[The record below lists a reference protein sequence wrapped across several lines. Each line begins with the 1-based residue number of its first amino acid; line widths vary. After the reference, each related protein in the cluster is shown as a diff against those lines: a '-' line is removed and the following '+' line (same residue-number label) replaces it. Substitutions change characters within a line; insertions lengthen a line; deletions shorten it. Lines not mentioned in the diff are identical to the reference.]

1 MVFKDPLVNRKSHV
15 TIAIEDFDPTRLRD
29 QIVFETALN
38 SFEQKLFDPLVE
50 KSQIVDDLMS
60 AQYLFELVF
69 SGTPLNH
76 STPNE
81 S

>member
-1 MVFKDPLVNRKSHV
+1 MVFKEGSDPLVNRV
-15 TIAIEDFDPTRLRD
+15 TITIEDFDPTRLRD

>member
-1 MVFKDPLVNRKSHV
+1 MIFKEGSDPLVNRV
-15 TIAIEDFDPTRLRD
+15 TITIEDFDPTRLRD

-60 AQYLFELVF
+60 ARYLFELVF